1 MTENNRKYTR
11 HQVQMDVQL
20 SYLEDKVRLVRTRDI
35 SEGGMFL
42 ELDNAS
48 VYPLGEMV
56 HLKYYDTT
64 KDGLETE
71 MDAII
76 VRIADDGI
84 GIAFVVL
91 DAF

>member
-11 HQVQMDVQL
+11 HQIQIDVQL
-20 SYLEDKVRLVRTRDI
+20 SYLDNDVTLVRTRDI

-42 ELDNAS
+42 ETDNPSA
-48 VYPLGEMV
+48 YPLGEMV
-56 HLKYYDTT
+56 HLKYYDPA
-64 KDGLETE
+64 KEGLETE
-71 MDAII
+71 QDAII

-84 GIAFVVL
+84 GIAFVSL

>member
-1 MTENNRKYTR
+1 MTENNRKYER
-11 HQVQMDVQL
+11 HQIQVDVRL
-20 SYLEDKVRLVRTRDI
+20 SYLEDGVTLVRTRDI
-35 SEGGMFL
+35 SDGGMFL
-42 ELDNAS
+42 EIDNAS

-56 HLKYYDTT
+56 HLKYNDPTNEN
-64 KDGLETE
+64 LETE

-76 VRIADDGI
+76 VRVADDGI